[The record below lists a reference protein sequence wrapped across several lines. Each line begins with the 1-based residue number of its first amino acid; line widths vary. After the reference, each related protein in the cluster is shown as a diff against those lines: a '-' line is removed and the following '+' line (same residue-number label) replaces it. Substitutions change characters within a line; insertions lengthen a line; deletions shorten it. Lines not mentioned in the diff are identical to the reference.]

1 MEPSHNLNES
11 KIPTGTHNDID
22 NELLNSLLNLT
33 PSEQAQLLDQIAMV
47 QSG

>member
-1 MEPSHNLNES
+1 MEPSHDLNES
-11 KIPTGTHNDID
+11 QIQIGTHNDID
-22 NELLNSLLNLT
+22 NELMNSLLNLT